1 MRRGSPCKFC
11 VGVFSGLAD
20 RRSVGGGKVSR
31 GGPLRVHGIW
41 PGSVQWVGVEFQC
54 ARRRKPSGKSGIPWT
69 VSTGWHRLSVCHT
82 MVS

>member
-1 MRRGSPCKFC
+1 MP
-11 VGVFSGLAD
+11 AD

-54 ARRRKPSGKSGIPWT
+54 ARQRKPSGKSGIPWT
-69 VSTGWHRLSVCHT
+69 CFNGLALGFHVPHYSFLELINRAYSLIR
-82 MVS
+82 